1 MRCFLHILCVLAFCF
16 LAGSCSNTSEK
27 KPPEQSRAF
36 TVERDNFFNDLKHHS
51 EISTLVPGL
60 PAYDATLVHDAGNYS
75 QYAGNGVKAAV
86 NLGIYIS
93 DLNYSVAFRQRDQA
107 KMFFNAAYE
116 LSKAIQVEQKALGFL
131 RTRYESNLENND
143 SLRTVVNQLFSASTI
158 QLEGRDQERMAGLA
172 MAGYQLENLHLALN
186 TLAKMSGRLTPEQ
199 ELAKT
204 SLVNYIISQRGRWE
218 IIYNF
223 IKVHTDPLDP
233 DRNPD
238 YPFFDNALRE
248 LLTTYRSIESDS
260 PDLSTLR
267 AKVESI
273 RQRLIR

>member
-1 MRCFLHILCVLAFCF
+1 MRRFLYMLCVLPFWF

-27 KPPEQSRAF
+27 KPSEQSQAF
-36 TVERDNFFNDLKHHS
+36 NVERDNFFNDLKHQT

-60 PAYDATLVHDAGNYS
+60 PAFDPTIVHDAAVYPK
-75 QYAGNGVKAAV
+75 YAGNGVKAAV
-86 NLGIYIS
+86 NLGIYIA
-93 DLNYSVAFRQRDQA
+93 DLNYSVAFRQRDQV
-107 KMFFNAAYE
+107 KMFFTAAYE
-116 LSKAIQVEQKALGFL
+116 LSKTIQVEQKTLGFL

-158 QLEGRDQERMAGLA
+158 QLQGGEHERMAGLA

-186 TLAKMSGRLTPEQ
+186 TLAKMSGQLSPEQ
-199 ELAKT
+199 ESAKA
-204 SLVNYIISQRGRWE
+204 SLVNYINSQRDRWE

-248 LLTTYRSIESDS
+248 LLTTYRNIRSDTTELT
-260 PDLSTLR
+260 PLR
-267 AKVESI
+267 EKVESI
-273 RQRLIR
+273 RQRVIR